1 MIVYKKMTR
10 KTHIK
15 SSGKTKPKTAPAYDL
30 PENPIEFYISEETP
44 VYEKERPFVM
54 YYDDPA
60 HSVRLL
66 KGDCIEILNQARE
79 NSVDMIFADPPYF
92 LSNGGITCHAG
103 RMVSV
108 NKGKWD
114 KSRGVKENHQFT
126 LDWLKACQRVLKPDG
141 TIWVSG
147 TTHII
152 YTVGFAMQE
161 IGYKILNDIVWY
173 KHSLQSKLSHKYLIN
188 STEIFIWAAK
198 NQKSKHYFDYQLMKK
213 FNNGKQMRNLWSF
226 TDEEEAKQVSIVKGL
241 KDFASIIDKKR
252 IKKYIVQRPTDLIK
266 RIILASTK
274 EDDLILDPFCN
285 GSAIGIVTSLLN
297 RKYLGIMLSNKSLLS
312 IYVQTEPY
320 VSKDMK
326 LQSQS
331 KKKFGQSKTVTYPW
345 N

>member
-1 MIVYKKMTR
+1 MTR
-10 KTHIK
+10 KRHIK
-15 SSGKTKPKTAPAYDL
+15 SSGKTRQKTAPAYDL

-44 VYEKERPFVM
+44 VYEKERPFAM
-54 YYDDPA
+54 HYDDPA

-103 RMVSV
+103 KMVSV

-126 LDWLKACQRVLKPDG
+126 LDWLRACQRVLKPDG

-152 YTVGFAMQE
+152 YSVGFAMQE
-161 IGYKILNDIVWY
+161 LGYKILNDIIWY
-173 KHSLQSKLSHKYLIN
+173 KPNAQSKLSHKYFTN
-188 STEIFIWAAK
+188 ATEVFIWATK

-213 FNNGKQMRNLWSF
+213 FNNGKQMRNLWRF
-226 TDEEEAKQVSIVKGL
+226 TDEEEAEQVSIVKGL

-266 RIILASTK
+266 RIILVSTK
-274 EDDLILDPFCN
+274 EGALILDPFCN

-331 KKKFGQSKTVTYPW
+331 KKKFGQSKTVIYPW

>member
-1 MIVYKKMTR
+1 MSR

-15 SSGKTKPKTAPAYDL
+15 SSSKTKQKTAPAYDL
-30 PENPIEFYISEETP
+30 PENPVEFYISEETP
-44 VYEKERPFVM
+44 VYEKERPFTI
-54 YYDDPA
+54 YYDDLA

-103 RMVSV
+103 KMVSV

-126 LDWLKACQRVLKPDG
+126 LDWLRACQRVLKPDG

-152 YTVGFAMQE
+152 YSVGYAMQE
-161 IGYKILNDIVWY
+161 FGYKILNDIIWY
-173 KHSLQSKLSHKYLIN
+173 KRNAPPSLSCRYFTH
-188 STEIFIWAAK
+188 STEIVLWAAR
-198 NQKSKHYFDYQLMKK
+198 NEKSKHYFDYQLMKK
-213 FNNGKQMRNLWSF
+213 FNNGKQMRNLWHF
-226 TDEEEAKQVSIVKGL
+226 TDKEEAEQVSIVKGL
-241 KDFASIIDKKR
+241 KDFAS
-252 IKKYIVQRPTDLIK
+252 
-266 RIILASTK
+266 TK
-274 EDDLILDPFCN
+274 EGDLILDPFCN
-285 GSAIGIVTSLLN
+285 GSAIGIETSLLN

-331 KKKFGQSKTVTYPW
+331 KKKFGQSKTVIYPW

>member
-1 MIVYKKMTR
+1 MPG

-15 SSGKTKPKTAPAYDL
+15 SSTKAKQKIAHTYNL

-44 VYEKERPFVM
+44 VYEKERPFAI
-54 YYDDPA
+54 YYNDPA

-66 KGDCIEILNQARE
+66 KGDCVEILNQARE

-108 NKGKWD
+108 KKGKWD
-114 KSRGVKENHQFT
+114 KSRGVEENHKFT
-126 LDWLKACQRVLKPDG
+126 LEWLKACQRVLKPNG

-152 YTVGFAMQE
+152 YSVGFAMQE
-161 IGYKILNDIVWY
+161 LGYKILNDIIWY
-173 KHSLQSKLSHKYLIN
+173 KYNPHPKFTRKYLIN

-213 FNNGKQMRNLWSF
+213 FNNGKQMRNLWKF
-226 TDEEEAKQVSIVKGL
+226 TEDEETKPIKVVNGLNTFVSIL
-241 KDFASIIDKKR
+241 DKKR
-252 IKKYIVQRPTDLIK
+252 FRKYVMQRPIELLK

-274 EDDLILDPFCN
+274 EGDLILYPFCK
-285 GSAIGIVTSLLN
+285 SSTIGVVANSLN
-297 RKYLGIMLSNKSLLS
+297 RKYVGI
-312 IYVQTEPY
+312 I
-320 VSKDMK
+320 
-326 LQSQS
+326 
-331 KKKFGQSKTVTYPW
+331 
-345 N
+345 

>member
-1 MIVYKKMTR
+1 MPG

-15 SSGKTKPKTAPAYDL
+15 SSSKAKQKTAHTYNL
-30 PENPIEFYISEETP
+30 PGNPIEFYISEETP
-44 VYEKERPFVM
+44 VYEKERPFTI

-66 KGDCIEILNQARE
+66 KGDCIEVLNQSRE

-103 RMVSV
+103 KMVSV

-114 KSRGVKENHQFT
+114 KSRGVEENHKFT
-126 LDWLKACQRVLKPDG
+126 LEWLKACQRVLKPDG

-152 YTVGFAMQE
+152 YSVGYAMQE
-161 IGYKILNDIVWY
+161 LGYKILNDIIWY
-173 KHSLQSKLSHKYLIN
+173 KRNAPPNLSCRYFTH
-188 STEIFIWAAK
+188 STEIVLWAAK
-198 NQKSKHYFDYQLMKK
+198 NEKSKHYFDYQLMKK
-213 FNNGKQMRNLWSF
+213 FNNGKQMRNLWRF
-226 TDEEEAKQVSIVKGL
+226 TDEEEAEQVSIVKGL

-266 RIILASTK
+266 RIILVSTK
-274 EDDLILDPFCN
+274 EGDLILDPFCN

-331 KKKFGQSKTVTYPW
+331 KKKVGQSKTVIYPW